1 MEDNYLTVTALTKY
15 IKRKFELDKHLTN
28 VWLRG
33 EISNFKH
40 HSRGH
45 MYLTLKDNQARI
57 QAVMFAGQNRTMK
70 FQPENGMNVLVKG
83 EVGVYE
89 PQGQYQLYIQQMEP
103 DGIGSLYLAFEQLKE
118 KLAKE
123 GLFDESFK
131 KKLPV
136 YPNHIVV
143 ITSPTGAAVRDIL
156 TTLQRRFPVAKVS
169 LIPVQVQGDRA
180 AQSIV
185 KAIETANQFEKF
197 DVMIIGRGGGSIE
210 ELWSFNE
217 EKVARAIYS
226 SSIPIISAVG
236 HETDFTISDFVA
248 DVRAATP
255 TAAAE
260 LAVPSQAE
268 LKHRL
273 NLMQKSMER
282 SLAIQLR
289 TSKEKLMQFEK
300 SYAFRYPG
308 QLLRQK
314 EQELDRNME
323 RLTKALQSSHR
334 QNSDRLISLQK
345 RLENLHPAK
354 QIKQSF
360 QAATQLNT
368 RLQTAFEKQYDNKRH
383 TFSNQLNKLSI
394 LNPLNTMKRGYSI
407 TYNEKNDVIKSVA
420 QVEKDES
427 ILVSLSDGTLGCKV
441 IGLEG
446 NGDG

>member
-1 MEDNYLTVTALTKY
+1 MDDKYLTVTALTKY
-15 IKRKFELDKHLTN
+15 IKRKFELDKHLTQ

-57 QAVMFAGQNRTMK
+57 QAVMFAGHNRSMK

-123 GLFDESFK
+123 GLFDESSK
-131 KKLPV
+131 KTLPA
-136 YPNHIVV
+136 YPGHIAVV
-143 ITSPTGAAVRDIL
+143 TSPTGAAVRDIL
-156 TTLQRRFPVAKVS
+156 ITLQRRFPVAKIS
-169 LIPVQVQGDRA
+169 LLPVQVQGERSA
-180 AQSIV
+180 ESIV
-185 KAIETANQFEKF
+185 KAIETVNRLNKF
-197 DVMIIGRGGGSIE
+197 DVMIVGRGGGSIE
-210 ELWSFNE
+210 ELWNFNE
-217 EKVARAIYS
+217 EKVARAIYAS
-226 SSIPIISAVG
+226 SVPVISAVG

-260 LAVPSQAE
+260 LAVPSQTE

-273 NLMQKSMER
+273 HVMQKSMER
-282 SLAIQLR
+282 LLTIQLR
-289 TSKEKLMQFEK
+289 TSREKLVQFER

-314 EQELDRNME
+314 EQELDRYME
-323 RLTKALQSSHR
+323 RLTRALQSSHR
-334 QNSDRLISLQK
+334 QNSEKLVSLQK
-345 RLENLHPAK
+345 RLDNQHPAK
-354 QIKQSF
+354 QMKQS
-360 QAATQLNT
+360 
-368 RLQTAFEKQYDNKRH
+368 LQTTGQLQLRLRTAIEKQYDHKRH
-383 TFSNQLNKLSI
+383 LFTNQLDKLSI
-394 LNPLNTMKRGYSI
+394 LNPLDTMKRGYSI
-407 TYNEKNDVIKSVA
+407 TYTENNNVIKSVG
-420 QVEKDES
+420 QVKENEN
-427 ILVSLSDGTLGCKV
+427 ILVSLSDGTLNCKV
-441 IGLEG
+441 TGTEV
-446 NGDG
+446 NHNE